1 MHDRAATPIGAVK
14 SAAAIA
20 IEIIILL
27 NISFRITQVR
37 PRVEEK
43 RSPEMVGIAQRAVP
57 TIEPRVFVCFSPGIL
72 QGKWLHFF

>member
-27 NISFRITQVR
+27 NIAFRITQVR
-37 PRVEEK
+37 RRVEFYK
-43 RSPEMVGIAQRAVP
+43 K
-57 TIEPRVFVCFSPGIL
+57 T
-72 QGKWLHFF
+72 